1 MSKRKPKLCRMKRLD
16 VSQNT
21 SFFLLKM
28 NYNVP
33 QAFLFP
39 FPFDRKMVSGDIK
52 SHFELTLAISK
63 ENSPKCKIYAY
74 RRVFS
79 KFQENNSKMLYT
91 NLFESHESTVLIVH
105 RWEYPA
111 AHTA

>member
-1 MSKRKPKLCRMKRLD
+1 
-16 VSQNT
+16 
-21 SFFLLKM
+21 M

-63 ENSPKCKIYAY
+63 KLAEMQKKMQIGEFYYAI
-74 RRVFS
+74 RI
-79 KFQENNSKMLYT
+79 KT
-91 NLFESHESTVLIVH
+91 
-105 RWEYPA
+105 
-111 AHTA
+111 

>member
-1 MSKRKPKLCRMKRLD
+1 
-16 VSQNT
+16 
-21 SFFLLKM
+21 M

-63 ENSPKCKIYAY
+63 KLAEMQKKCKLASFITQ
-74 RRVFS
+74 FG
-79 KFQENNSKMLYT
+79 
-91 NLFESHESTVLIVH
+91 
-105 RWEYPA
+105 
-111 AHTA
+111 

>member
-1 MSKRKPKLCRMKRLD
+1 
-16 VSQNT
+16 
-21 SFFLLKM
+21 M

-63 ENSPKCKIYAY
+63 KLAEMQKNANRQVLLHNSNK
-74 RRVFS
+74 
-79 KFQENNSKMLYT
+79 
-91 NLFESHESTVLIVH
+91 NLIAVIIDK
-105 RWEYPA
+105 R
-111 AHTA
+111 

>member
-1 MSKRKPKLCRMKRLD
+1 
-16 VSQNT
+16 
-21 SFFLLKM
+21 M

-63 ENSPKCKIYAY
+63 KLAEMQKNANWRVLLRNSDK
-74 RRVFS
+74 
-79 KFQENNSKMLYT
+79 
-91 NLFESHESTVLIVH
+91 NLIAVIIDK
-105 RWEYPA
+105 R
-111 AHTA
+111 

>member
-1 MSKRKPKLCRMKRLD
+1 MTEYEVETGFVEGHGVGGCQNAD
-16 VSQNT
+16 VLQ
-21 SFFLLKM
+21 LKM

-63 ENSPKCKIYAY
+63 KLAEMQKKCKLASFITQ
-74 RRVFS
+74 FG
-79 KFQENNSKMLYT
+79 
-91 NLFESHESTVLIVH
+91 
-105 RWEYPA
+105 
-111 AHTA
+111 